1 MKRRGLTIVLAV
13 LLAIL
18 GTTGVLVYV
27 NHANARALQGQR
39 AVNVLVAKSLIPAGT
54 SAANAQVQGLLITER
69 LPASSVPAD
78 ALVSVTPDISG
89 LVTDADVQPGQLLVR
104 PMLVSAAQATNGLAV
119 PQGMLAVSI
128 QFCLPEAVAGY
139 IHPGSQVAVF
149 NTTGSSSMNAQPG
162 CNGQHAYQSGNT
174 VQTKLMLSKV
184 TVLAVGQASVNQSG
198 SSSSQT
204 PTPTLITLAV
214 DTHDAAELI
223 LMSEHDMPYL
233 ALMANS

>member
-1 MKRRGLTIVLAV
+1 MKRRGLTIGLAV

-27 NHANARALQGQR
+27 NHANARALAGQQ
-39 AVNVLVAKSLIPAGT
+39 AVNVLVAKSLIPAAPPRPT
-54 SAANAQVQGLLITER
+54 PRLQGLLTVER

-78 ALVSVTPDISG
+78 ALASVTSDVSA

-104 PMLVSAAQATNGLAV
+104 PMLVTAAQATNGLAV
-119 PQGMLAVSI
+119 PQGMLAVSV

-149 NTTGSSSMNAQPG
+149 DTTGSANMNAQPG
-162 CNGQHAYQSGNT
+162 CSGQHAWQSGNS
-174 VQTKLMLSKV
+174 VSTKLMLSKV
-184 TVLAVGQASVNQSG
+184 TVLAVGQASTNQNGSTSG
-198 SSSSQT
+198 GSVD
-204 PTPTLITLAV
+204 LITLAV

-223 LMSEHDMPYL
+223 RMSEHDMPYL
-233 ALMANS
+233 ALMASS

>member
-13 LLAIL
+13 LLAIV

-39 AVNVLVAKSLIPAGT
+39 AVSVLVAKSLIPAGT
-54 SAANAQVQGLLITER
+54 PAANAQVQGLLVTER

-78 ALVSVTPDISG
+78 ALVSVTSDISG

-149 NTTGSSSMNAQPG
+149 DTTGSASMNAQPG

-184 TVLAVGQASVNQSG
+184 TVLAVGQAAANQNGSTGGGSV
-198 SSSSQT
+198 
-204 PTPTLITLAV
+204 TLITLAV
-214 DTHDAAELI
+214 DTHDAEELI
-223 LMSEHDMPYL
+223 MMSEHDMPYL

>member
-39 AVNVLVAKSLIPAGT
+39 AVNVLVAKSLIPSGT
-54 SAANAQVQGLLITER
+54 SAANAQAQGLLSIER

-78 ALVSVTPDISG
+78 ALASVTADISG

-139 IHPGSQVAVF
+139 IHPGSRVAVF
-149 NTTGSSSMNAQPG
+149 DTTGSASMNAQPG

-184 TVLAVGQASVNQSG
+184 TVLAVGQASVSQSG
-198 SSSSQT
+198 TNTQT
-204 PTPTLITLAV
+204 PAPTLITLAV